1 MLLINADAF
10 GIGVSSA
17 ETVGQCQGML
27 AVGGGGF
34 YKFQLRVA
42 IVAALDEL
50 ITDMIVDD
58 FGRLARKCSN

>member
-10 GIGVSSA
+10 GIGVRSA
-17 ETVGQCQGML
+17 ETVGQCQSVL
-27 AVGGGGF
+27 TVGRGGF

-42 IVAALDEL
+42 IVAALNEL

-58 FGRLARKCSN
+58 IGKLARKCPN